1 MQISQSAFDLIVAE
15 EVTSKAYYI
24 KHYQRPEWPGGASG
38 VTVGIGYDL
47 GYATKAK
54 IAADFGPHVSP
65 QMLSVMQ
72 SCAGVKGGAAQALL
86 GRVKGSIII
95 PWDLA
100 INVFANRDVPQ
111 WIAEVNRVVPN
122 CDILNPTCLGVL
134 VSLAYNR
141 GAGGF
146 ISGGDRNVEM
156 RAIRAAMAAK
166 NPAGIPD
173 QLRSMARIWPNLK
186 GLQGRR
192 RREAD
197 LFAKGLTY
205 GKNDPTPVAGAVVVA
220 PPKATEINTAVITV
234 TNPDASVRT
243 PVSTTSTAQNTTTA
257 VIAGAGAG
265 GAGKAYQSGVIEGT
279 TAILAIIFIAVV
291 AGGIWF
297 AWYRNRNPK

>member
-15 EVTSKAYYI
+15 EVSSKAYYI

-72 SCAGVKGGAAQALL
+72 SCAGVTHGAAASLL
-86 GRVKGSIII
+86 GRVKGSILI
-95 PWDLA
+95 PWDVA
-100 INVFANRDVPQ
+100 MNVFANRDVPQ
-111 WIAEVNRVVPN
+111 WIAEVARVVPN

-146 ISGGDRNVEM
+146 ISGGDRNSEM
-156 RAIRAAMAAK
+156 RAIRATMAAK
-166 NPAGIPD
+166 NPAPIPG
-173 QLRSMARIWPNLK
+173 LFRSMARIWPNMK

-192 RREAD
+192 RREAA
-197 LFAKGLTY
+197 LFEKGLSY

-220 PPKATEINTAVITV
+220 PPVATKIDPQIL
-234 TNPDASVRT
+234 ASSKEDQAART
-243 PVSTTSTAQNTTTA
+243 PQTKTITSQNGTAGTIVVGT
-257 VIAGAGAG
+257 VG
-265 GAGKAYQSGVIEGT
+265 GAVAAKKSDKFSDVTVALFVIFG
-279 TAILAIIFIAVV
+279 LVV

-297 AWYRNRNPK
+297 AWYKNRNPK

>member
-1 MQISQSAFDLIVAE
+1 MKISQSAFDLIVAE

-54 IAADFGPHVSP
+54 IASDFGGKVSSA
-65 QMLSVMQ
+65 MLSVMQ
-72 SCAGVKGGAAQALL
+72 DCAGVRGGAAQSLL
-86 GRVKGSIII
+86 SRVKSFILI

-100 INVFANRDVPQ
+100 IDVFTNRDIPQ
-111 WIAEVNRVVPN
+111 WIAEVNRVLPN
-122 CDILNPTCLGVL
+122 CDKLNPTCLGVL

-146 ISGGDRNVEM
+146 ISSGDRNNEM
-156 RAIRAAMAAK
+156 RAIRAAMTNMQFNK
-166 NPAGIPD
+166 IPD
-173 QLRSMARIWPNLK
+173 LFRSMVRIWPNVK

-197 LFAKGLTY
+197 LFQKGLNF
-205 GKNDPTPVAGAVVVA
+205 GPNDPTPVAGSATPPLTQKIDPAVV
-220 PPKATEINTAVITV
+220 TV
-234 TNPDASVRT
+234 PIPDKTVRT
-243 PVSTTSTAQNTTTA
+243 PVPATSATQNGTTA

-265 GAGKAYQSGVIEGT
+265 GAAKAWHSGVIEAT
-279 TAILAIIFIAVV
+279 TAILFGVFIIVV

-297 AWYRNRNPK
+297 GWYKNRNPK